1 MKKKTLHIINQDD
14 QPIGSVNK
22 SCDECGLAVWNCDH
36 YIEHVSKYT
45 KETADKHNLVRCAD
59 K

>member
-22 SCDECGLAVWNCDH
+22 SCDECGLYVEKCDH
-36 YIEHVSKYT
+36 YVEHESNYT
-45 KETADKHNLVRCAD
+45 KEMAMENDLIRCVD
-59 K
+59 Q